1 MHPCTYCSI
10 SLHRCIHM
18 HVSMTAKII
27 GVIQVKGGAGRSTV
41 STNLAG
47 ELSKLGRTV
56 LIDCDMPQGTSA
68 SWYAVREAPGDN
80 LAADTAS
87 THKELIAKVEHY
99 QDADYIV
106 LDGPPRIAELTRAI
120 LMLSDLCL
128 VPVGASAAEIWAT
141 TDLLALIAE
150 ANKIT
155 PVKARMLWTRHRPKT
170 KLAKDLSE
178 LAAQELGLAALA
190 TSLGMRVAYP
200 QALGEGLTAAEVQDA
215 SAKAEITSLTA
226 EVAGLL

>member
-1 MHPCTYCSI
+1 M
-10 SLHRCIHM
+10 
-18 HVSMTAKII
+18 AKII

-47 ELSKLGRTV
+47 ELSKLGPTV
-56 LIDCDMPQGTSA
+56 LIDCDMPQGTAA
-68 SWYAVREAPGDN
+68 SWYAVRDQPGN
-80 LAADTAS
+80 LSADTAS
-87 THKELIAKVEHY
+87 TYRELISKVEQH
-99 QDADYIV
+99 QDAAYIV

-141 TDLLALIAE
+141 SDLLALITE
-150 ANKIT
+150 ANKVT
-155 PVKARMLWTRHRPKT
+155 TVKARMLWTRHRPHT

-178 LAAQELGLAALA
+178 LAANELGLPALS

-200 QALGEGLTAAEVQDA
+200 QALGEGLTVAELQDA
-215 SAKAEITSLTA
+215 SAKAELTQLMA
-226 EVAGLL
+226 EIQGLL